1 MSGFILCQVKRA
13 NQPFFLKNIQVNI
26 FSIEELCYFLYHNLS
41 LADESVFNEELCFW
55 ISNELGLV
63 GLGQRLRILLGRSA
77 SLEDLVHPIFKEVGY
92 LTYDELK
99 SIRTRLNIMNRES
112 LLEREKHK
120 GDAFVINGMYAKAIA
135 LYHQVLEDP
144 ALHAEPTL
152 RADILHNLGC
162 AYSYMFQ
169 MEKAA
174 QCFREALDLT
184 GSEEDTITYLLA
196 CSSIMS
202 AEEYDRH
209 LLELGVSLDV
219 SFLAAQERR
228 RVESMPAPDA
238 GSADSDHMLAELMA
252 QYHKCTAE

>member
-1 MSGFILCQVKRA
+1 MSGYILCQIKRA
-13 NQPFFLKNIQVNI
+13 GQPFFLKNIQVNI

-55 ISNELGLV
+55 ISSELGLV

-77 SLEDLVHPIFKEVGY
+77 SLEDLVYPIFKEVGY

-99 SIRTRLNIMNRES
+99 SIRTRLNIMSRES

-120 GDAFVINGMYAKAIA
+120 GDAFMVNGMYAKAIS
-135 LYHQVLEDP
+135 LYRQVLEDP
-144 ALHAEPTL
+144 ALRAEPAL
-152 RADILHNLGC
+152 RADLLHNLGC

-174 QCFREALDLT
+174 DCFREALKIT

-196 CSSIMS
+196 YGSTHSS
-202 AEEYDRH
+202 EEYDR
-209 LLELGVSLDV
+209 LLQELDV
-219 SFLAAQERR
+219 SIDVSLLAAQERR
-228 RVESMPAPDA
+228 RVENMPAPEIGGEDP
-238 GSADSDHMLAELMA
+238 DRMLAGLME